1 MRMRAAWPGVA
12 VLMALTAMGTSACG
26 RSALAPTQVGQ
37 VRSAVKLSAR
47 EASPATALG
56 RAAQKALAALA
67 EANLAYKGAGLDRGG
82 ARKLDAKGAAAVRQ
96 AALVVAEKLALAANA
111 METELAAGQAD
122 EQALGRAWAAKAPRV
137 GDAPPPGEDVAAAL
151 YHVAQWRLKFSAL
164 IEQAYRSGALPA
176 AGQGQSE
183 GQSPP
188 APLAQQDT
196 ALAM

>member
-1 MRMRAAWPGVA
+1 MRMRAAGP
-12 VLMALTAMGTSACG
+12 VLVVLALAALGTSACG
-26 RSALAPTQVGQ
+26 RAALAP
-37 VRSAVKLSAR
+37 SAVGLARPMAKLGAR
-47 EASPATALG
+47 EASAATALG

-96 AALVVAEKLALAANA
+96 AALAVAEKLALAATS
-111 METELAAGQAD
+111 MEAELAAGQAD
-122 EQALGRAWAAKAPRV
+122 DQALGKAWAAKAPRV

-176 AGQGQSE
+176 PGQGQSE
-183 GQSPP
+183 GQAPP
-188 APLAQQDT
+188 ASLAPVVPS
-196 ALAM
+196 LAP